1 MEKTTF
7 KLRFLYPFLTVIHT
21 YDEDIVDPGCEG
33 VPTGILDVDDVER
46 SRMSLPG
53 HDGSHSTSVSS
64 ASHHAQV
71 AGVELDRILD
81 LTRGNVHL
89 DGIINL
95 NIWYN

>member
-1 MEKTTF
+1 MIWNTPSTS
-7 KLRFLYPFLTVIHT
+7 PST
-21 YDEDIVDPGCEG
+21 YDEDVVDPGGEG

-89 DGIINL
+89 D
-95 NIWYN
+95 